1 MIGFYVPI
9 PEKQAFIF
17 KKKYVFTSQQ
27 DNVVWASDKNNNT
40 DAGHHNTLALVFH
53 VKSRDRTHCY
63 KPEHPSYK
71 TVWFQTRSLFTERE
85 RKAYVLI
92 RFGHRVSI
100 LESQNQGQVILPPL
114 PAYSFKS
121 TSLVHPSAETMIA
134 SLIFGNSLNLS
145 NPWFWNICTAAAAG
159 LLD

>member
-1 MIGFYVPI
+1 MCRFL
-9 PEKQAFIF
+9 KSRLLFN
-17 KKKYVFTSQQ
+17 KKYAFTSQQ

-53 VKSRDRTHCY
+53 CKSRDRTRCF

-71 TVWFQTRSLFTERE
+71 TVWSQTLSLFTEGEGKRE

-159 LLD
+159 LVD